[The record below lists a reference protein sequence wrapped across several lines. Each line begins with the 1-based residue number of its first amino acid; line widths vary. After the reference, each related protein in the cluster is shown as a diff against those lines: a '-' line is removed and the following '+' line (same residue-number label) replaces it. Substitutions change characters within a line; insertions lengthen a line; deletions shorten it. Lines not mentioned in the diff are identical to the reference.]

1 LFKLENWWF
10 VDLWN
15 TEFGFNSEGSCM
27 FSCDIK
33 KRMVCEMLWDWLSM
47 ALQKV
52 VQSIT
57 YHLSIR
63 AELLVVGTVISYL
76 SID

>member
-1 LFKLENWWF
+1 
-10 VDLWN
+10 
-15 TEFGFNSEGSCM
+15 M

-33 KRMVCEMLWDWLSM
+33 KRMVCEMLWNWLSM